1 MIYSRVPFV
10 LCCECTH
17 FIGNHLPHF
26 LNSYP
31 VLFHSSNT
39 FLVSFPLSGCPSPL
53 HHLVNSSHVHLKGHL
68 HYEPFP
74 DPPCTLSS
82 LAPTSHSKQSVS
94 ASSAP
99 LAPYL
104 DFIITLCCHCWFPPL
119 LNGKLF
125 GVFSPLVYYST
136 LAHNRCSKNSQR
148 RRNRGREGKKQNLS
162 LLMAE
167 SQDNTCV
174 LRGPRSILSFT
185 AHIKYLKE
193 PTAPLAYTPSWG
205 TASKKMGTFFLD
217 LPLLCLLR
225 SQKQQ

>member
-1 MIYSRVPFV
+1 MSLKSQKVKASKTKPCELLAMIYSRVPFV

-74 DPPCTLSS
+74 DPPCILSS

-94 ASSAP
+94 PSSAP

-104 DFIITLCCHCWFPPL
+104 DFIITLCCNCWFPPL

-148 RRNRGREGKKQNLS
+148 RRKGGREGEKQNLS

-167 SQDNTCV
+167 SPNITPVSSEDLEAFYPSLLTSSIS
-174 LRGPRSILSFT
+174 RSL
-185 AHIKYLKE
+185 
-193 PTAPLAYTPSWG
+193 
-205 TASKKMGTFFLD
+205 
-217 LPLLCLLR
+217 LPP
-225 SQKQQ
+225 